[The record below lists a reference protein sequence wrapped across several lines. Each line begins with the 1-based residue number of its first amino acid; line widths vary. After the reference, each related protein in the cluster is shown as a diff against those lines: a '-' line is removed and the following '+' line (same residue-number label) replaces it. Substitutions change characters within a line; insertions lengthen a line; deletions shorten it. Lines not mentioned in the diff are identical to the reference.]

1 MTTHALDNS
10 HDNDLHHL
18 HHRNEADSID
28 VFGFW
33 LYIMTDCILFGT
45 LFAAFAV
52 LHSMSSFGPSLKSH
66 IDLHYALV
74 ETFFLLGSN
83 FTFGMGII
91 SMYKNKVGV
100 LRVWMILT
108 FILGACFVG
117 MELHEFISLWHEGLT
132 WHVSSAIS
140 SFYVLVGTHGLHVT
154 IGLIWILLMT
164 IQVSVFGINSVTK
177 KRFTY
182 LGLFWNFLE
191 IVWIFVF
198 TVVYLLGAI

>member
-1 MTTHALDNS
+1 MTTHAIDSS
-10 HDNDLHHL
+10 HAHDSHHL

-45 LFAAFAV
+45 LFATFAV
-52 LHSMSSFGPSLKSH
+52 LHSMGTYGPSLKEHLS
-66 IDLHYALV
+66 LNYAFI
-74 ETFFLLGSN
+74 ETLFLLGSN

-91 SMYKNKVGV
+91 NLYKNNIRV
-100 LRVWMILT
+100 LRLWLILT

-117 MELHEFISLWHEGLT
+117 MELHEFIALWHEGLS
-132 WHVSSAIS
+132 WHVSAAIS

-154 IGLIWILLMT
+154 VGLIWILTM
-164 IQVSVFGINSVTK
+164 IVQVSVFGINSVTK

-198 TVVYLLGAI
+198 TVVYLFGAI